1 MTTFE
6 LTSLKKSQGTWH
18 LTLEDDSASLTPSE
32 GGTPLVIP
40 RSETLGRLELV
51 RIWGG
56 QGALMVPREG
66 KLKKLELKLE
76 PGQTEAVDEWLG
88 PPTTDHLRLFLRKR
102 YAFGV
107 PIGLF
112 LVLASLPM
120 AGDPAAGLEAVPAS
134 PITAVLGVGLVV
146 MWALA
151 RYRPTP
157 RLLLAD
163 TVWFSL
169 LLVSTVVD
177 ILTGRSSVWWLVLCV
192 VLVVIIHRGIREY
205 GRFKYLTHTGQ
216 TDEP

>member
-1 MTTFE
+1 M
-6 LTSLKKSQGTWH
+6 
-18 LTLEDDSASLTPSE
+18 
-32 GGTPLVIP
+32 
-40 RSETLGRLELV
+40 
-51 RIWGG
+51 
-56 QGALMVPREG
+56 
-66 KLKKLELKLE
+66 
-76 PGQTEAVDEWLG
+76 
-88 PPTTDHLRLFLRKR
+88 
-102 YAFGV
+102 
-107 PIGLF
+107 
-112 LVLASLPM
+112 
-120 AGDPAAGLEAVPAS
+120 
-134 PITAVLGVGLVV
+134 LGVGLVV